1 MISIS
6 DLINEI
12 GSENISL
19 QLLSKSIV
27 SIKES
32 TDNTTVSF
40 VTDAD
45 LDEEALVLWV
55 DKDVFNEAYA
65 MLKAR
70 GDMEFKHSPA
80 PWKYTIRNANE
91 IMTTF
96 HGVTIGDVY
105 LDITTANQKADSHLI
120 AAAPEL
126 LEALIELTESAKEAI
141 DGLGD
146 LSDAIDTAKAA
157 IAKALGQQ

>member
-1 MISIS
+1 
-6 DLINEI
+6 
-12 GSENISL
+12 
-19 QLLSKSIV
+19 
-27 SIKES
+27 
-32 TDNTTVSF
+32 
-40 VTDAD
+40 
-45 LDEEALVLWV
+45 
-55 DKDVFNEAYA
+55 
-65 MLKAR
+65 
-70 GDMEFKHSPA
+70 MEFKHSPA

>member
-1 MISIS
+1 
-6 DLINEI
+6 
-12 GSENISL
+12 
-19 QLLSKSIV
+19 
-27 SIKES
+27 
-32 TDNTTVSF
+32 
-40 VTDAD
+40 
-45 LDEEALVLWV
+45 
-55 DKDVFNEAYA
+55 
-65 MLKAR
+65 
-70 GDMEFKHSPA
+70 MEFKHTSA
-80 PWKYTIRNANE
+80 PWKHTVRNANE

-146 LSDAIDTAKAA
+146 LADAIDTAKAV

>member
-1 MISIS
+1 
-6 DLINEI
+6 
-12 GSENISL
+12 
-19 QLLSKSIV
+19 
-27 SIKES
+27 
-32 TDNTTVSF
+32 
-40 VTDAD
+40 
-45 LDEEALVLWV
+45 
-55 DKDVFNEAYA
+55 
-65 MLKAR
+65 
-70 GDMEFKHSPA
+70 
-80 PWKYTIRNANE
+80 
-91 IMTTF
+91 MTTF

>member
-1 MISIS
+1 
-6 DLINEI
+6 
-12 GSENISL
+12 
-19 QLLSKSIV
+19 
-27 SIKES
+27 
-32 TDNTTVSF
+32 
-40 VTDAD
+40 
-45 LDEEALVLWV
+45 
-55 DKDVFNEAYA
+55 
-65 MLKAR
+65 
-70 GDMEFKHSPA
+70 MEFKHSPA
-80 PWKYTIRNANE
+80 PWKYTVRNANE

-105 LDITTANQKADSHLI
+105 LDITTANQKADAHLI

-146 LSDAIDTAKAA
+146 LADAIDTAKAA

>member
-12 GSENISL
+12 GSENISF
-19 QLLSKSIV
+19 QLLSKTITA
-27 SIKES
+27 IKES

-65 MLKAR
+65 ILKAR
-70 GDMEFKHSPA
+70 G
-80 PWKYTIRNANE
+80 
-91 IMTTF
+91 
-96 HGVTIGDVY
+96 
-105 LDITTANQKADSHLI
+105 
-120 AAAPEL
+120 
-126 LEALIELTESAKEAI
+126 
-141 DGLGD
+141 
-146 LSDAIDTAKAA
+146 
-157 IAKALGQQ
+157 

>member
-12 GSENISL
+12 GSENISF

-65 MLKAR
+65 ILKAR
-70 GDMEFKHSPA
+70 G
-80 PWKYTIRNANE
+80 
-91 IMTTF
+91 
-96 HGVTIGDVY
+96 
-105 LDITTANQKADSHLI
+105 
-120 AAAPEL
+120 
-126 LEALIELTESAKEAI
+126 
-141 DGLGD
+141 
-146 LSDAIDTAKAA
+146 
-157 IAKALGQQ
+157 